1 MTITPIS
8 LVMWGSIDL
17 PVAEPTANEKK
28 SILNQRIQVTFRGCV
43 QGVGFRYTT
52 LRIATAYAVTG
63 FVKNLTDGGVLLV
76 AEGPKDEL
84 ERMIN
89 NVQTTMKRYIEGNES
104 IWAPATGEFESFAIR
119 Y

>member
-1 MTITPIS
+1 VS
-8 LVMWGSIDL
+8 
-17 PVAEPTANEKK
+17 EPTANEKK
-28 SILNQRIQVTFRGCV
+28 TIFNERAQVTFRGCV

-52 LRIATAYAVTG
+52 LRIAAAYAVTG

-89 NVQTTMKRYIEGNES
+89 NVLTTMERYIEENES
-104 IWAPATGEFESFAIR
+104 FWASATGEFDGFGIR
-119 Y
+119 H